1 MSLQSNNNNYK
12 SDYQKLLYN
21 YNELKNYTGN
31 LEKETKELN
40 KEVSRLKK
48 EINEL
53 YLLLVV
59 KVDREVKKN
68 NKNNKGF
75 S

>member
-1 MSLQSNNNNYK
+1 MSLQSNKEYK
-12 SDYQKLLYN
+12 SDYQKLLHKHSV
-21 YNELKNYTGN
+21 LKTYSKG
-31 LEKETKELN
+31 LESDIRELN
-40 KEVSRLKK
+40 KEIVRLKK

-59 KVDREVKKN
+59 KVDREVDKN
-68 NKNNKGF
+68 NKYNKRF

>member
-1 MSLQSNNNNYK
+1 MSLQSRNKYK

-21 YNELKNYTGN
+21 YNELKNYTGD

-40 KEVSRLKK
+40 KEIIRLKK

-59 KVDREVKKN
+59 KVDREV
-68 NKNNKGF
+68 NKNNKHNEGF

>member
-1 MSLQSNNNNYK
+1 MSLQSNKEYK
-12 SDYQKLLYN
+12 SDYQKLLHKHSVLKTYSK
-21 YNELKNYTGN
+21 ELESDIKD
-31 LEKETKELN
+31 LN
-40 KEVSRLKK
+40 KEIIKLKK

-59 KVDREVKKN
+59 KVDREV
-68 NKNNKGF
+68 NKNNKHNKGF

>member
-1 MSLQSNNNNYK
+1 MSLQSSNKYK

-21 YNELKNYTGN
+21 YNELKDYTGG
-31 LEKETKELN
+31 LEKEIKELN
-40 KEVSRLKK
+40 KEIIRLKK

-59 KVDREVKKN
+59 KVDREV
-68 NKNNKGF
+68 NKNNKHNEGF

>member
-1 MSLQSNNNNYK
+1 MSLQSSNKYK

-21 YNELKNYTGN
+21 YNELKNYTGD

-40 KEVSRLKK
+40 KEIIRLKK

-53 YLLLVV
+53 YLLLIV
-59 KVDREVKKN
+59 KVDREV
-68 NKNNKGF
+68 NKNNKCNKRF

>member
-1 MSLQSNNNNYK
+1 MSLQSSNKYK

-21 YNELKNYTGN
+21 YNELKNYTGD

-40 KEVSRLKK
+40 REIVRLKK

-59 KVDREVKKN
+59 KVDREVHKN
-68 NKNNKGF
+68 NKCNKRF

>member
-1 MSLQSNNNNYK
+1 MNLQSSNKYK

-21 YNELKNYTGN
+21 YNELKNYTGD

-40 KEVSRLKK
+40 REIVRLKK

-59 KVDREVKKN
+59 KVDREVYKN
-68 NKNNKGF
+68 NKCNKRF